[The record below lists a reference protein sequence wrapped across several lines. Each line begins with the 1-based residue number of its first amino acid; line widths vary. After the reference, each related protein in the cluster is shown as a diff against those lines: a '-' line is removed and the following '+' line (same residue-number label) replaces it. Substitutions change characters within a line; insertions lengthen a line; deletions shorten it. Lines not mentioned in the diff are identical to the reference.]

1 MKINVHGRS
10 GRVALPRVKV
20 TPARPARLD
29 AEDVEAL
36 RAERA
41 AVLRSNVDAIADSDV
56 VEEQL
61 EVCRQTLMEKLGQLF
76 RRHCWCMNRGHRQAT
91 TAPVSR

>member
-1 MKINVHGRS
+1 MKTNLHGRS

-29 AEDVEAL
+29 AEDAEAL

-41 AVLRSNVDAIADSDV
+41 AIFRSNVDAIADSDI

-61 EVCRQTLMEKLGQLF
+61 EVCRQTLMEARTVL
-76 RRHCWCMNRGHRQAT
+76 RRHCEGMNRGHRQAT
-91 TAPVSR
+91 TAPIRR